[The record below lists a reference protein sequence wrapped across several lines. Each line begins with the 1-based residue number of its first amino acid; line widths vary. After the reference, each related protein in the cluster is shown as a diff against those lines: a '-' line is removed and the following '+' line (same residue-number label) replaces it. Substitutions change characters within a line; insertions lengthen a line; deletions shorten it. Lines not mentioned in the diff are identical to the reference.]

1 MDFHYNSPT
10 ILTSANHLRATITEV
25 LVKSNEKP
33 HGLKKKLTPLSRI
46 IIHNCL
52 PLFPCPDDH
61 KIPDNHRIAPQT
73 PQTPPTSI
81 EFPCEGKYGNIETD
95 ENIPK

>member
-33 HGLKKKLTPLSRI
+33 HGLKKKGKVGVCEKYQLETSSGAPFCCFPVSQLLRSEGGVAGLQVSVSILKRD
-46 IIHNCL
+46 CL
-52 PLFPCPDDH
+52 
-61 KIPDNHRIAPQT
+61 
-73 PQTPPTSI
+73 
-81 EFPCEGKYGNIETD
+81 E
-95 ENIPK
+95 